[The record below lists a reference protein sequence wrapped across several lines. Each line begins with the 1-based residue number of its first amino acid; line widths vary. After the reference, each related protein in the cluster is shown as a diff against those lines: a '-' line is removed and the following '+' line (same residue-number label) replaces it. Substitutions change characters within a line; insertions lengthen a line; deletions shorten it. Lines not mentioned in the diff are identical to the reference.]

1 MKVEEWQRLTGYGC
15 RGIIKAEGL
24 WNKGMVKVERKWRN
38 CRYIMLMG
46 WKNSLKIPKRVIRI
60 CKLKENRQYSGLKN
74 YEKMT
79 SNDL

>member
-46 WKNSLKIPKRVIRI
+46 R
-60 CKLKENRQYSGLKN
+60 
-74 YEKMT
+74 T
-79 SNDL
+79 A